1 LAPQVSLLTSSKLT
15 SQLLTSGSMLTSQLV
30 TALTALTALL
40 TFQLL
45 TSALSDQTLQQSH
58 NIWKNIVY

>member
-1 LAPQVSLLTSSKLT
+1 
-15 SQLLTSGSMLTSQLV
+15 MLTSQLV
-30 TALTALTALL
+30 TALTALL